1 MDRVY
6 CMLVSIILHTTS
18 YYRSI
23 FTHIPKLVRITAS
36 CGAICSS
43 MPTSLAN
50 PETKE
55 AEFGAQH
62 ADNKDKT

>member
-6 CMLVSIILHTTS
+6 CMPVSITLHTTS

-23 FTHIPKLVRITAS
+23 FTHIPKLARITAL
-36 CGAICSS
+36 CGASCSS
-43 MPTSLAN
+43 MPTRIAN

-55 AEFGAQH
+55 AEFGA
-62 ADNKDKT
+62 